1 MDGRCASNGAR
12 VVDEDVDRRAMV
24 GKILGEG
31 PNRLHIGQIG
41 RAGAKPTTSR
51 LDPTLGFAAGWFE
64 GRADTDDVGSR
75 GGKGIGHREADAP
88 SAPGDHTEHSREV
101 ERRLHV
107 RFVS

>member
-1 MDGRCASNGAR
+1 MDGRRASNGAG
-12 VVDEDVDRRAMV
+12 VVDEDVDRRAMG

-31 PNRLHIGQIG
+31 PDRLHIGQIG
-41 RAGAKPTTSR
+41 RAGVKGTTSG

-75 GGKGIGHREADAP
+75 GGKRIGHREADAP
-88 SAPGDHTEHSREV
+88 SATGDHSEHSGEV
-101 ERRLHV
+101 EWRLHV